1 MKDQRRVL
9 IIQAR
14 NLGDAV
20 ISTALVE
27 TLALSLSGTTID
39 VLTRPEI
46 AQIFSCNPSVA
57 EVFTGHLPMGSGQA
71 FGLKKALAL
80 PGLIHMLHRKEYTE
94 VINLE
99 GDFREEL
106 LGRLIT
112 HRNNWSPAWSADHPC
127 SKVIR
132 RSVIPLVNKPIVIPI
147 TTPNVHDAA
156 SLVGTAVAGG
166 VARKPALYT
175 PEKQK
180 IIWNPLSRAV
190 GIHPMASQPW
200 RRWEL
205 EKWNVVAQVLIE
217 HGLDVYVFGSPSEA
231 EELKQSFLQLNRSK
245 LSIVTGNLTEYFA
258 AVSTMRVLLCPDSFA
273 SHVAYALGVPA
284 ILLNGANDARAWAPP
299 GTRVLAAGP
308 GLTCYPCYNR
318 PKCFGTSHEYAC
330 VRRIEPDA
338 VLETVWE
345 ALREVSADGTAL
357 FTPSSYREATSS
369 PGKALTQL

>member
-1 MKDQRRVL
+1 MRDQRRVL

-20 ISTALVE
+20 ISTAVVE
-27 TLALSLSGTTID
+27 TLARSLPGTTID

-46 AQIFSCNPSVA
+46 AKIFAYNPGVA
-57 EVFTGHLPMGSGQA
+57 EVFTGHFPVGSGQA
-71 FGLKKALAL
+71 FGWKGALAL
-80 PGLIHMLHRKEYTE
+80 PRLIHMLHGKEYTD

-106 LGRLIT
+106 LGSLVT
-112 HRNNWSPAWSADHPC
+112 HQNNWSPAWSADHPC

-132 RSVIPLVNKPIVIPI
+132 RSVIPLVNKPISIPL
-147 TTPNVHDAA
+147 TTPNVHDAV
-156 SLVGTAVAGG
+156 SLVGMAIAGG
-166 VARKPALYT
+166 AARRPALYT

-180 IIWNPLSRAV
+180 IIWNPSSRGV

-205 EKWNVVAQVLIE
+205 EKWSTVARVLIE
-217 HGLDVYVFGSPSEA
+217 HDLDVYVFGSPSEA
-231 EELKQSFLQLNRSK
+231 TELQENFGGFSESRLT
-245 LSIVTGNLTEYFA
+245 IVTGGLADYFT
-258 AVSTMRVLLCPDSFA
+258 AVSMMRVLLCPDSFA

-284 ILLNGANDARAWAPP
+284 ILLNGANDATAWAPP

-318 PKCFGTSHEYAC
+318 PTCFGTSHEYAC
-330 VRRIEPDA
+330 VRRIEVDS
-338 VLETVWE
+338 VLEIAWA
-345 ALREVSADGTAL
+345 ALREVSTQEG
-357 FTPSSYREATSS
+357 ATFIPASRC
-369 PGKALTQL
+369 